1 MKKTFITVI
10 CVILFSSC
18 NKEKVFDGPDFF
30 QDDFETY
37 YDKYRR
43 IMWWMQMSTD
53 TRGNRKNFTKDVS
66 NFDQRYVASEL
77 EVGRSTLSTWENG
90 LTEVKIETLIKLAVI
105 LKLENYRQIIDFD
118 PDSLFSNK

>member
-1 MKKTFITVI
+1 MYQR
-10 CVILFSSC
+10 SD
-18 NKEKVFDGPDFF
+18 E
-30 QDDFETY
+30 
-37 YDKYRR
+37 RMR
-43 IMWWMQMSTD
+43 IA
-53 TRGNRKNFTKDVS
+53 RNIRLIRELR

-118 PDSLFSNK
+118 PDSLFRNK